1 MQIKDALRCSSSFS
15 RLLHNRCQTT
25 PWQFY
30 ILFILMKWFH
40 IVFFQYQMGTK
51 SEFHNL
57 FRCSLFIS
65 LRRGNRH
72 LKISIM
78 LFDFRGRY
86 CPVIYVTKMMTANI
100 QLEFLH
106 YMPCI
111 GRNRLFSCDWLSNEH
126 TVTQDRHKML
136 E

>member
-1 MQIKDALRCSSSFS
+1 MDVK
-15 RLLHNRCQTT
+15 LLHGSFISYSSLCNGFTM
-25 PWQFY
+25 
-30 ILFILMKWFH
+30 LFPNIKWE
-40 IVFFQYQMGTK
+40 Q
-51 SEFHNL
+51 SLFHNL

-136 E
+136 QFLPTQSIEVHS